1 MHRELSV
8 QVGRLEEVTERE
20 ARKSREEAKKLGEEA
35 QKSMTELRNAV
46 EGSRL
51 SVVQEVSA
59 LKAKLGELAIT
70 IADLK
75 KGTQAAGFGA
85 VADLEVRAVGENQYR
100 VSAKQFSEHSFE
112 LKRLISRSALAPH
125 FEGEKRVGLRVV
137 EVNSLLERFGVL
149 PGDVIRS
156 VGGLA
161 LVSADQIKDV
171 IKLVAKAKE
180 VGVELTRAGQK
191 LTYKI
196 FVAD

>member
-8 QVGRLEEVTERE
+8 QVGRLEERVERE
-20 ARKSREEAKKLGEEA
+20 AKKGREEARKLGEESK
-35 QKSMTELRNAV
+35 KSMSELKNAL

-51 SVVQEVSA
+51 SMVQELGA
-59 LKAKLGELAIT
+59 LKTKLAELALT
-70 IADLK
+70 MAELK

-112 LKRLISRSALAPH
+112 LKRLVSRTALAPH

-137 EVNSLLERFGVL
+137 EANSLLERFGVL
-149 PGDVIRS
+149 RGDVIRS
-156 VGGLA
+156 VAGVT

-171 IKLVAKAKE
+171 LKLVAKTRE
-180 VGVELTRAGQK
+180 VAVELSRAGRK
-191 LTYKI
+191 LSYKI